1 MASLLHFPTRGL
13 PMILMLLMAAL
24 SSCASHRNDDYAY
37 SGKQPRNVNYSAR
50 QRAYSQQ
57 AYQQSYQQPYRQA
70 YQPQQGGY
78 AQQNYYGNAQQRS
91 QPLDYG
97 YDQQPMAG
105 NYGQGGY
112 RY

>member
-1 MASLLHFPTRGL
+1 
-13 PMILMLLMAAL
+13 MAAL

-78 AQQNYYGNAQQRS
+78 AQQNYYGALSSGPSHLTTATTSNLWRATTVRVAIDIKAPQ
-91 QPLDYG
+91 
-97 YDQQPMAG
+97 
-105 NYGQGGY
+105 
-112 RY
+112 